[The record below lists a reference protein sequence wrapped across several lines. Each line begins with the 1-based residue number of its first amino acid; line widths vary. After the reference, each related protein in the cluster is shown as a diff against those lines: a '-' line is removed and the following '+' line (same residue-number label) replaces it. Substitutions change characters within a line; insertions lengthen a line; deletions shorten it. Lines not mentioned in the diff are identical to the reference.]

1 MSHKI
6 SVLNS
11 AKQDFLY
18 SLSRSRLKLPYVTG
32 YCSVFNAVIVLFSL
46 ALSTMTYEVSL
57 RKAMPL
63 RRLMLFVK
71 A

>member
-18 SLSRSRLKLPYVTG
+18 SLSRSRLKLHYVTG